1 VVNINIKIHCEMLPN
16 ANKIQFAA
24 VDIHVCEYRIEYKNI
39 ICGYEGT
46 CLTCKLTMY

>member
-24 VDIHVCEYRIEYKNI
+24 VDIHVCEYRIEYNAFYVKYYKI
-39 ICGYEGT
+39 QKI
-46 CLTCKLTMY
+46 